1 MKLKKFFFI
10 ALASIT
16 LQFCPISFLA
26 FLTSS
31 PAIADS
37 IAPRQKTEADKLMEQ
52 GKELY
57 DSGQRTEA
65 LKKWEVALGLYR
77 QIGDIQ
83 GEAEALGN
91 MGHSYRELGNY
102 VKAIDAY
109 NSSLAMF
116 ERIAESG
123 WETNANGSVY
133 YKTTIT
139 GQENLIVASNGSGLT
154 VKIASTPNGQSI
166 AVSNVG
172 GGSTSTNQVSAIV
185 SSNVGGGST
194 STNQVSAI
202 VSSDARGVSTST
214 NQVSAIVS
222 SNVGGGSTST
232 NQVSAIVSSNAGGVS
247 TYTNQ
252 VSAIVSS
259 YAGGA
264 SSSRQISVGIV
275 SNSSAQADILAN
287 LGIVYGKLGNT
298 RAAIDSFS
306 RSLSIAEGGNN
317 PIDVANILGYTSIVY
332 NNLGDYQEVIKLQE
346 RQLDIVKGKNN
357 RPGEAEV
364 LVGKGDTYTKIGD
377 YQKAI
382 KNYQQSSR
390 IYEQLKDDAGKAETL
405 GKLGRVYHLLGE
417 ISQARDYYHK
427 QLNIAHE
434 IKRPR
439 LLANAL
445 GGNGDISLS
454 SGEYQTAFN
463 YYSQQLEIAKVI
475 NEVKEITNSLINLG
489 KVSHKMKKTEEA
501 IEYYQTALNYLQ
513 NREYPY
519 EEATALSNLGK
530 ALLEQGNLLEAE
542 ASLRDAIGI
551 WEDFRKL
558 LGSKDNWKISLFE
571 KQVNTYN
578 VLQEVLVDQNKPFE
592 ALEIAERGR
601 TRALIELLLKGLSPA
616 QQESAIADYSKLSEI
631 KQIAAQQKATLVE
644 YSLISENLL
653 YIWVIQPTGKME
665 FRSVDIPQ
673 NAPISELVTASRR
686 FISARSRNDNN
697 PTSDATTEPSHRLQ
711 QLHQLLI
718 EPIAELLPS
727 DANERV
733 VFIPHHE
740 LFLVPFA
747 ALQDTNYK
755 YLIEKHTILTAP
767 SIQSLALTR
776 QHRLRVQN
784 LSGEA
789 LVAGNPT
796 MPELV
801 LGPNRSRLDSLQG
814 AEREAEQVAAI
825 LKTKALIGSQA
836 TETAIVQRMQN
847 AKIIHLATHGLLD
860 DINGVGS
867 PGAIVLAP
875 SAQDD
880 GFLTSSEIME
890 QYGLTD
896 TTPLQ
901 AELVVLSACD
911 TGRGEIKGE
920 GVIGLSR
927 SLIAAGVPS
936 LVVSLWKVPD
946 DATQELMVEFYT
958 NLYERK
964 LDKAQ
969 ALRKAMLTML
979 DGGENPDPVD
989 WAAFTVIGEAE

>member
-65 LKKWEVALGLYR
+65 LKKWEVALGLYG
-77 QIGDIQ
+77 QIRDIQ

-102 VKAIDAY
+102 VKAINAY

-116 ERIAESG
+116 KKIAESG
-123 WETNANGSVY
+123 WETNANGLVY

-154 VKIASTPNGQSI
+154 IKIASTPNGQSI
-166 AVSNVG
+166 AVSNIG
-172 GGSTSTNQVSAIV
+172 GGSTSTNQVRVTSTLGDGSV
-185 SSNVGGGST
+185 SSSQCQSSSTTISQGSYQSSSSST
-194 STNQVSAI
+194 SQCHNSSSYSRQSSSTTINQVLSQR
-202 VSSDARGVSTST
+202 SSSYSGQSSSTT
-214 NQVSAIVS
+214 INQVQSQS
-222 SNVGGGSTST
+222 GS
-232 NQVSAIVSSNAGGVS
+232 G
-247 TYTNQ
+247 
-252 VSAIVSS
+252 
-259 YAGGA
+259 
-264 SSSRQISVGIV
+264 SSRQISVGIV

-317 PIDVANILGYTSIVY
+317 PIDVANILGYTSMVY

-346 RQLDIVKGKNN
+346 RQLDIVKEKNN
-357 RPGEAEV
+357 RSGEAEV

-382 KNYQQSSR
+382 KNYQQSSQ

-405 GKLGRVYHLLGE
+405 GKLGRAYHLLGE
-417 ISQARDYYHK
+417 ISQARNYYHK
-427 QLNIAHE
+427 QLNIAYK

-463 YYSQQLEIAKVI
+463 YYSQQLEIAQVI

-673 NAPISELVTASRR
+673 NAPISELVTASRQ

-727 DANERV
+727 DEQERV

-776 QHRLRVQN
+776 QHRQRVQN
-784 LSGEA
+784 LEGEA

-801 LGPNRSRLDSLQG
+801 LGLKRSRLDSLQG

-825 LKTKALIGSQA
+825 LNTKALIGSQA
-836 TETAIVQRMQN
+836 TETAIVQSMQN

-860 DINGVGS
+860 DLNGVGS
-867 PGAIVLAP
+867 PGAIVLA
-875 SAQDD
+875 SSEQDD

-890 QYGLTD
+890 QYGLPD

-946 DATQELMVEFYT
+946 DPTQELMVEFYT

-969 ALRKAMLTML
+969 ALRQAMLTML

>member
-37 IAPRQKTEADKLMEQ
+37 IAPGQKTEADKLMEQ

-65 LKKWEVALGLYR
+65 LKKWELALGLYR

-83 GEAEALGN
+83 GVAVAFGN

-102 VKAIDAY
+102 AKAIDAY

-154 VKIASTPNGQSI
+154 IKIASTPNGQSI
-166 AVSNVG
+166 AVSNIG
-172 GGSTSTNQVSAIV
+172 GGS
-185 SSNVGGGST
+185 
-194 STNQVSAI
+194 
-202 VSSDARGVSTST
+202 
-214 NQVSAIVS
+214 
-222 SNVGGGSTST
+222 
-232 NQVSAIVSSNAGGVS
+232 
-247 TYTNQ
+247 
-252 VSAIVSS
+252 
-259 YAGGA
+259 
-264 SSSRQISVGIV
+264 SRQNLSVGIV

-306 RSLSIAEGGNN
+306 RSLSIAKNSNN

-332 NNLGDYQEVIKLQE
+332 NNLGDYQEVIKLQD

-357 RPGEAEV
+357 RRGEAEV
-364 LVGKGDTYTKIGD
+364 LVGKGDTYTKLGD

-382 KNYQQSSR
+382 EDYQQSSR

-405 GKLGRVYHLLGE
+405 GKLGRAYHLLGK
-417 ISQARDYYHK
+417 ISQARDYYHQ
-427 QLNIAHE
+427 QLNIAQE

-445 GGNGDISLS
+445 GGNGDISFS

-530 ALLEQGNLLEAE
+530 ALLAQGNLLEAE

-571 KQVNTYN
+571 KQVDTYN

-673 NAPISELVTASRR
+673 NASISELVTASRQ

-727 DANERV
+727 DEQERV

-747 ALQDTNYK
+747 ALQDTNYN
-755 YLIEKHTILTAP
+755 YLIEKH
-767 SIQSLALTR
+767 
-776 QHRLRVQN
+776 
-784 LSGEA
+784 
-789 LVAGNPT
+789 
-796 MPELV
+796 
-801 LGPNRSRLDSLQG
+801 
-814 AEREAEQVAAI
+814 
-825 LKTKALIGSQA
+825 
-836 TETAIVQRMQN
+836 
-847 AKIIHLATHGLLD
+847 
-860 DINGVGS
+860 
-867 PGAIVLAP
+867 
-875 SAQDD
+875 
-880 GFLTSSEIME
+880 
-890 QYGLTD
+890 
-896 TTPLQ
+896 
-901 AELVVLSACD
+901 
-911 TGRGEIKGE
+911 
-920 GVIGLSR
+920 
-927 SLIAAGVPS
+927 
-936 LVVSLWKVPD
+936 
-946 DATQELMVEFYT
+946 
-958 NLYERK
+958 
-964 LDKAQ
+964 
-969 ALRKAMLTML
+969 
-979 DGGENPDPVD
+979 
-989 WAAFTVIGEAE
+989 